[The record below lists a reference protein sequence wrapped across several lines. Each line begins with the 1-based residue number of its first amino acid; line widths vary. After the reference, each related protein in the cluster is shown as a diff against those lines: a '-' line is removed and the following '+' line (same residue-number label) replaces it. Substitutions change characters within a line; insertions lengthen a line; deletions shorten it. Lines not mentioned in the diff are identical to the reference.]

1 MHIKR
6 FSIFANNPIYHHK
19 MKHIL
24 TALFCI
30 TIFSTQINARL
41 TFRTFDVK
49 SGISDNYVISA
60 LRDQY
65 GFMWFATL
73 NGLNRYDGYQCKQ
86 YWTNNS
92 GTHNNCFNS
101 ISEDASGTIWIRTQD
116 QQYFYYNRELDKLE
130 SNINERLKHLGI
142 HDKIEMLYIDFEQ
155 NLWCVSN
162 HKLYYYQFKTKNIY
176 QLPLPDKKLLHIV
189 SRESCSY
196 LLFSDG
202 EVAQINWKT
211 LSIQKIIQLTLPPS
225 GEHQIYMDTQFRLW
239 VYTTYT
245 SNVQCYDTINK
256 KTIHFLGQDIIQTD
270 IVKSII
276 DDGNGNIW
284 IGTNSKGIYILNE
297 QKNKIIHINRDSESP
312 FSLPSNHINCF
323 YKDNQDIMWI
333 GTTKQGVA
341 FTNLNNTSFE
351 ICRTQE
357 QEDISCFQED
367 KNGKLWLGFDG
378 KGLACYDSERKNY
391 KLYDTYN
398 SNIPSNLIIGSY
410 FDDEG
415 KIWFGSYGGGIFYE
429 QNNIFFPIKHAP
441 IPLEYV
447 RHIAGDKYGNLWIGT
462 FLHGLH
468 CMNAK
473 GELTASY
480 TKENSCLYTNTIT
493 DLTYSN
499 NHTTLYIGTSTGLY
513 ELNIQTGKLT
523 PMKWNDNESSLA
535 ETHISCLYQD
545 QRGLLWIGTRY
556 GIKIYDEKKKKVTH
570 ISTNNG
576 ISHPYI
582 RGIVEDHNKNMWIT
596 TDCGITHIIVV
607 DDPIAQELQYRCY
620 PYYNED
626 GIGDIT
632 FNNYSIYCTQKGEI
646 LMGGTGKYLK
656 INPNQTQYHPYKHK
670 IIFTGFY
677 LSNQRVDV
685 GVATNDGRVLLK
697 KNIQLLNEIIM
708 DYSDSN
714 FALEVSAM
722 DYGAQHKLQFAYR
735 MDTKEEWVILEGNRI
750 YFNKLSPG
758 TYRLQVKVY
767 GSNGDNNP
775 ISNLI
780 IQVQPPFW
788 LSTIAYIVY
797 LILILSGGAFLFK
810 QMRTKHK
817 RMLIQQKQKLQIAQ
831 QREMDEAKIRF
842 FTNVSHDLRTPLS
855 LIITPLEKLMLSD
868 KAVSI
873 KEELDLM
880 HRNAST
886 LLNEVNQLLDF
897 RKLDQQKMQLSPSY
911 GDITEFITETC
922 KSFKALSQKHGIE
935 LQIRVN
941 SSKIEM
947 DFDRNK
953 IQRIILNLLS
963 NAIKYNHDNGD
974 VIVTINK
981 ILTTEGERICIQVSD
996 TGIGIKDENKD
1007 KIFDRFFQEQHISTS
1022 YVGSGIGLHIVKEYV
1037 TLHGGEIKVENNHPQ
1052 GTIFTV
1058 TLPITRI
1065 SKLNYSEKISPLTI
1079 DEQPNAETYSLD
1091 KEMKSLLIVEDND
1104 DFRNFL
1110 ISCLKEYYLVYEA
1123 SDGKKAISILA
1134 QQSIHVVISDIMMP
1148 IMDGMELCHKIKT
1161 DIRYSHIPIIL
1172 LTART
1177 GEEHILSGL
1186 REGADEYITK
1196 PFNLEI
1202 LLLRIQKLLKWTQI
1216 SHQKFKTIDISPSE
1230 ITISSLDEQLIE
1242 KAIRIVEE
1250 NMDNSEFSVEE
1261 FGFQIGMSRSG
1272 LYKKLVQITGKSPLE
1287 FMRILRLKKGRKL
1300 LESSQFSISQ
1310 IAYQV
1315 GLSPKQFAKFFK
1327 EEFGQLP
1334 SEYKKTGEIL

>member
-1 MHIKR
+1 MQTTQ
-6 FSIFANNPIYHHK
+6 FTYYS
-19 MKHIL
+19 MKYIL
-24 TALFCI
+24 ATLICI
-30 TIFSTQINARL
+30 TIFTTQVNARL

-49 SGISDNYVISA
+49 SGISDNYVLSV

-92 GTHNNCFNS
+92 DTRNNCFNS
-101 ISEDASGTIWIRTQD
+101 IAEDASGTIWIRTPE
-116 QQYFYYNRELDKLE
+116 QYFYYNRELDKLE
-130 SNINERLKHLGI
+130 SNIDERLKHLGI
-142 HDKIEMLYIDFEQ
+142 NDKIEMLYIDYEQ
-155 NLWCVSN
+155 NLWCVAN
-162 HKLYYYQFKTKNIY
+162 HNLYYYLFKTK
-176 QLPLPDKKLLHIV
+176 QLHQLTLPNKKLLHIV
-189 SRESCSY
+189 SRQSNSY

-202 EVAQINWKT
+202 EIAQVDWNT
-211 LSIQKIIQLTLPPS
+211 LSTQKVLQLILPPT
-225 GEHQIYMDTQFRLW
+225 GEHHIYMDTQFRLW

-245 SNVQCYDTINK
+245 SNVQCYDTTNK
-256 KTIHFLGQDIIQTD
+256 QKVHFLGQDIIQTD
-270 IVKSII
+270 IVKSVI

-284 IGTNSKGIYILNE
+284 IGTNSKGVYILNE
-297 QKNKIIHINRDSESP
+297 QKNKITHINRDSEAP
-312 FSLPSNHINCF
+312 FSLASNHINCF
-323 YKDNQDIMWI
+323 YKDDQDIMWI
-333 GTTKQGVA
+333 GTTKQGVT

-357 QEDISCFQED
+357 HEDISCFQED

-378 KGLACYDSERKNY
+378 KGLACYDNDRKSY
-391 KLYDTYN
+391 QLYDTHN

-415 KIWFGSYGGGIFYE
+415 RIWFGSYGGGIFYE
-429 QNNIFFPIKHAP
+429 QDKAFFPIKRAP

-462 FLHGLH
+462 FMHGIH
-468 CMNAK
+468 CMDAK
-473 GELTASY
+473 GELTTSY
-480 TKENSCLYTNTIT
+480 TKENSCLHTNTIT

-499 NHTTLYIGTSTGLY
+499 KHTTLYIGTSTGLY
-513 ELNIQTGKLT
+513 ELNIQNGQLDPVKSNS
-523 PMKWNDNESSLA
+523 NDSSLA
-535 ETHISCLYQD
+535 KTHISYLYQD
-545 QRGLLWIGTRY
+545 QRDLLWIGTRY
-556 GIKIYDEKKKKVTH
+556 GIKIYDKKNNKIT
-570 ISTNNG
+570 SLSRNNG
-576 ISHPYI
+576 ISHSYI

-607 DDPIAQELQYRCY
+607 DDPTVKDLQYRCY

-656 INPNQTQYHPYKHK
+656 INPNQTLYHPTKHK
-670 IIFTGFY
+670 IVFTGFY

-685 GVATNDGRVLLK
+685 GRSIHDGRVLLK

-722 DYGAQHKLQFAYR
+722 DYSAQHKLQFAYR

-758 TYRLQVKVY
+758 TYQLQVKVY
-767 GSNGDNNP
+767 GSNSDDNP
-775 ISNLI
+775 ISNLT
-780 IQVQPPFW
+780 IQVRPPFW
-788 LSTIAYIVY
+788 LSTIAYIIYIV
-797 LILILSGGAFLFK
+797 LILLGGAFIFK
-810 QMRTKHK
+810 RMRTKHK
-817 RMLIQQKQKLQIAQ
+817 RILIQQKQELQMVQ
-831 QREMDEAKIRF
+831 QREMDEAKMQF

-855 LIITPLEKLMLSD
+855 LIITPLERLVHSE
-868 KAVSI
+868 KATAI
-873 KEELDLM
+873 KEDLDLM
-880 HRNAST
+880 HRNASI

-897 RKLDQQKMQLSPSY
+897 RKLDQQKMQLSLSY
-911 GDITEFITETC
+911 GDIIEYITEIC
-922 KSFKALSQKHGIE
+922 KSFKVLSQRHGIE
-935 LQIRVN
+935 LQIRIN
-941 SSKIEM
+941 TSKIEM

-953 IQRIILNLLS
+953 MQRIMFNLLS
-963 NAIKYNHDNGD
+963 NAIKYNHENGH
-974 VIVTINK
+974 VAVTVNK
-981 ILTTEGERICIQVSD
+981 ILTNDGERICIQVSD
-996 TGIGIKDENKD
+996 TGIGIKKENKD
-1007 KIFDRFFQEQHISTS
+1007 KIFDRFFQEQHVSTS
-1022 YVGSGIGLHIVKEYV
+1022 YIGSGIGLHIVKEYV
-1037 TLHGGEIKVENNHPQ
+1037 TLHGGEIKVDDNHPQ
-1052 GTIFTV
+1052 GTIFTI
-1058 TLPITRI
+1058 TLPITRT
-1065 SKLNYSEKISPLTI
+1065 SKLNYSENISPVNI
-1079 DEQPNAETYSLD
+1079 EEQPNPEIYSFD
-1091 KEMKSLLIVEDND
+1091 KGVKSLLIVEDND

-1110 ISCLKEYYLVYEA
+1110 ISCLKEHYQVYEA
-1123 SDGKKAISILA
+1123 SDGKKALSILA

-1177 GEEHILSGL
+1177 AEEHILSGL

-1216 SHQKFKTIDISPSE
+1216 SHEKFKTIDISPSE

-1261 FGFQIGMSRSG
+1261 LSSQIGMSRSG

-1287 FMRILRLKKGRKL
+1287 FMRILRLKRGRKF
-1300 LESSQFSISQ
+1300 LESSQLSVSQ

-1334 SEYKKTGEIL
+1334 SEYKKAGEI